1 MNDLLKSIGKKRL
14 EEIAYGSVRQNA
26 EEGVMLARFALE
38 SLAKESA
45 QPSLASRCEQL
56 VVSEGMHWGDVLRYI
71 AGHGEYFAM
80 HAHVGLIVAPK
91 EKHKEIQEAVR
102 AILPVTHNIY
112 IGAGFYPWVDG
123 KDRYY
128 LPHTLQACYETGAGK
143 AVNALVEVDKVL
155 QEHGWPA
162 LCWAYL
168 DVVPGVMICRS
179 TNQNITSHMVRWL
192 PVKVEGM

>member
-1 MNDLLKSIGKKRL
+1 
-14 EEIAYGSVRQNA
+14 
-26 EEGVMLARFALE
+26 MLARFALE
-38 SLAKESA
+38 ASAEPSLTYRSA
-45 QPSLASRCEQL
+45 QL
-56 VVSEGMHWGDVLRYI
+56 VEAGMPWRDVLRAYI
-71 AGHGEYFAM
+71 AGQGEHFVTHG
-80 HAHVGLIVAPK
+80 HVSLTVAAK

-112 IGAGFYPWVDG
+112 IGAGFYPWIDG

-128 LPHTLQACYETGAGK
+128 LPHALQACYETGAGK

-155 QEHGWPA
+155 KEQGWPA